1 MNCSYAGCFMN
12 DNRIVLKGTNKRD
25 AGGFLLFVFLLP
37 YVCACLWGH
46 VGEET
51 EALRQSSQAQGTEMA
66 AQYKVQVDM
75 SWGLWEIPMEDYL
88 AYKLEAVMPGDYEP
102 EALKAQAVLLRTEL
116 VQIFREEGENLR
128 VSGDN
133 LEKWYE
139 AGDTGEELHPY
150 RQAVEETKGQYLCYQ
165 GEPVQAS
172 YFKLSN
178 GRTRDAAEVW
188 HTDQCPY
195 LTGIDCEQ
203 DKASQDYSSDVTV
216 SKVNFL
222 YEIRSRI
229 GEEYAPQDLWEG
241 ISFVYDNAGYVTNV
255 SFVVEDKEVGK
266 LDGETFRHLFS
277 LPSASFEMERG
288 ETKMVFHVT
297 GVGHGFGMSQYGA
310 NSRALN
316 GQTYDQIL
324 KEFFLGTELAK
335 FE

>member
-1 MNCSYAGCFMN
+1 MGCLMN

-51 EALRQSSQAQGTEMA
+51 DALRSDGQVQETDAV
-66 AQYKVQVDM
+66 QYKVQVDM
-75 SWGLWEIPMEDYL
+75 NWGLWEIPMEDYL
-88 AYKLEAVMPGDYEP
+88 AYKLEAVMPGNYEP

-128 VSGDN
+128 IAGDN

-139 AGDTGEELHPY
+139 AGDTEEELAPY

-172 YFKLSN
+172 YFRLSN
-178 GRTRDAAEVW
+178 GQTRNAEEVW
-188 HTDQCPY
+188 HTDKCPY
-195 LTGIDCEQ
+195 LTGTACEQ
-203 DKASQDYSSDVTV
+203 DKASKDYSRDVTV
-216 SKVNFL
+216 SRVNFL

-229 GEEYAPQDLWEG
+229 GEEYADQELWDG
-241 ISFVYDNAGYVTNV
+241 ISFSYDSAGYVTDV
-255 SFVVEDKEVGK
+255 SFIIEEKEVGK

-277 LPSASFEMERG
+277 LPSASFEMEQG
-288 ETKMVFHVT
+288 ETKLIFHVT
-297 GVGHGFGMSQYGA
+297 GAGHGFGMSQYGA

-324 KEFFLGTELAK
+324 KDFFSGTELAK